1 MLDIGDPWLA
11 WHSLVRRATWRRE
24 GGDVEVLVFLGVQPV
39 EDPAEVRAEAE
50 PAIALRD
57 PSVLPLLAVEP
68 IGEGVG
74 WVYPFSDVVSPC
86 FFAKPLLGHRAAA
99 EVVARVAKVVDTHA
113 HPGPN
118 IEDVLLDRQGRVL
131 LANFVGPLPTSALAP
146 GGDEGEAAVVYRLGA
161 LLATLLAGAVK
172 AGSTASSH
180 DAAVRR
186 TIIRAMSMP
195 GAVFSDRYAS
205 WLQGMLAWDPD
216 ARPPLSRVPQALE
229 ELASASGGLPLKA
242 VVARDFDRWITAA
255 EHVQNVGLGDP
266 SLAASATSHPTFDP
280 EYAGRTTLA
289 KETPAE
295 IPYVDEPTVE
305 SELID
310 PVERTPPSVL
320 ERGTIPVEVGPPVEA
335 IRRRPPTLPPGFLD
349 PRSGDTQPAAQQ
361 RAERP
366 EALPTPEPTTPGA
379 PGWVLPIAALLT
391 GTAVVLALWLVF
403 G

>member
-1 MLDIGDPWLA
+1 MLDIGDPWPA
-11 WHSLVRRATWRRE
+11 WHSLVRRATWRRD
-24 GGDVEVLVFLGVQPV
+24 GSSREVLVFLGVQPI
-39 EDPAEVRAEAE
+39 DDLQAIRTEAE
-50 PAIALRD
+50 PAMGVVD
-57 PSVLPLLAVEP
+57 PGVLPLLGVEP

-74 WVYPFSDVVSPC
+74 WVYPFRPVVSPC
-86 FFAKPLLGHRAAA
+86 FFSKPLLGHRASAQL
-99 EVVARVAKVVDTHA
+99 VARVARVVEAHP

-118 IEDVLLDRQGRVL
+118 VEDVLLDATGRVL
-131 LANFVGPLPTSALAP
+131 VANFVGPLPPNARAP
-146 GGDEGEAAVVYRLGA
+146 GDDEGEAAVVYRLGA

-172 AGSTASSH
+172 AGSTPSSH

-216 ARPPLSRVPQALE
+216 ARPPLSRVAQALE
-229 ELASASGGLPLKA
+229 ELAGTSGGLPLQA
-242 VVARDFDRWITAA
+242 VVVRDFDRWVEVAGRY
-255 EHVQNVGLGDP
+255 QGNSLGDP
-266 SLAASATSHPTFDP
+266 SLAASTSSHPTFDP

-305 SELID
+305 SELFD
-310 PVERTPPSVL
+310 PVECTPPSVL

-335 IRRRPPTLPPGFLD
+335 IRKRPPTLPPGFLD
-349 PRSGDTQPAAQQ
+349 PRSGDTQPAAESRVEKPAPSMPPVTDVLQ
-361 RAERP
+361 
-366 EALPTPEPTTPGA
+366 T
-379 PGWVLPIAALLT
+379 PGWVLPVAALLT